1 MKTPDYTRK
10 AIEKYRRKFDLQQLR
25 LDKGLKARAAAVG
38 LTPSG
43 MADII
48 RQEVERRENTGFESE

>member
-1 MKTPDYTRK
+1 MKTPTYTRK
-10 AIEKYRRKFDLQQLR
+10 AIDTYRSKFDLQQLR

-43 MADII
+43 MADLI
-48 RQEVERRENTGFESE
+48 RQEVERRENAGFDDA

>member
-10 AIEKYRRKFDLQQLR
+10 AIENYRSKFDLQQLR

-38 LTPSG
+38 LSPKDMS
-43 MADII
+43 DLI
-48 RQEVERRENTGFESE
+48 RREVERREAETD

>member
-1 MKTPDYTRK
+1 MKTAKYTLK
-10 AIEKYRRKFDLQQLR
+10 AVKAYQNKFDLQQLR

-48 RQEVERRENTGFESE
+48 RQEVERRENTDFENA